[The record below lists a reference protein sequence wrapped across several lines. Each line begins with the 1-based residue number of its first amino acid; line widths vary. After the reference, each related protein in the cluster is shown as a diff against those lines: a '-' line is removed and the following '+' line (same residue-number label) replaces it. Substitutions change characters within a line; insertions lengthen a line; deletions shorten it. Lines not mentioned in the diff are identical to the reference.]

1 MQPDFLP
8 SDRVSTHFDL
18 YAPFCLAY
26 KRHSK
31 IMICF
36 KRSRLPST
44 KIALLETYKP
54 LYKSSPCSSIPIL
67 HTAAFSMVKNFGD
80 DEQRAHDPSAHEQ
93 RMDSEKHVQ
102 RNPHP
107 DFAKVQASRPDW
119 HTDRGWTIT
128 KTKEPNWK
136 LGQGGNDGGESL
148 KKNHVEINPYEE
160 GRPAVSNYK
169 LLISG
174 IIPRPIGFLSTR
186 SKDGTGCEEHASLS
200 PLMVC

>member
-1 MQPDFLP
+1 
-8 SDRVSTHFDL
+8 
-18 YAPFCLAY
+18 
-26 KRHSK
+26 
-31 IMICF
+31 
-36 KRSRLPST
+36 
-44 KIALLETYKP
+44 
-54 LYKSSPCSSIPIL
+54 
-67 HTAAFSMVKNFGD
+67 MVKPFGD

-93 RMDSEKHVQ
+93 RADSEKHVQ

-107 DFAKVQASRPDW
+107 NFAEVQASRPDW
-119 HTDRGWTIT
+119 RADKEWNMT

-148 KKNHVEINPYEE
+148 KKNHVEINPYED

-186 SKDGTGCEEHASLS
+186 SKDGRGCDATPLSLS
-200 PLMVC
+200 LRKVC

>member
-1 MQPDFLP
+1 
-8 SDRVSTHFDL
+8 
-18 YAPFCLAY
+18 
-26 KRHSK
+26 
-31 IMICF
+31 
-36 KRSRLPST
+36 
-44 KIALLETYKP
+44 
-54 LYKSSPCSSIPIL
+54 
-67 HTAAFSMVKNFGD
+67 MVKNFGD

-119 HTDRGWTIT
+119 NVDREWNIT

-174 IIPRPIGFLSTR
+174 IVPRPIGFLSTY
-186 SKDGTGCEEHASLS
+186 SKHGTECIKTPFLLIQGILMHIGQVNLPTSPLSAIRKLSTTTRLSSPLASLAGLKMQKI
-200 PLMVC
+200 PYVT